1 LKQAGVILLMLMF
14 TVSQYAMQ
22 FNYLECRLANA
33 FSSSAIKCDCENE
46 VKAVTETDKNLPVS
60 KSHMHHYVDD
70 FFTGNVVTVVHDH
83 NENISSPHFSS
94 ITNHVITGYENVL
107 YRPPRA

>member
-1 LKQAGVILLMLMF
+1 MKQIGVIVLILMF

-22 FNYLECRLANA
+22 FNYLECRLANT
-33 FSSSAIKCDCENE
+33 FRSSAIKCDCEKE
-46 VKAVTETDKNLPVS
+46 VKAVAETDKNLPAS

-70 FFTGNVVTVVHDH
+70 FFTGNVLAVIYDH
-83 NENISSPHFSS
+83 NENVSSPHFSS
-94 ITNHVITGYENVL
+94 ITHHVITGFENVL